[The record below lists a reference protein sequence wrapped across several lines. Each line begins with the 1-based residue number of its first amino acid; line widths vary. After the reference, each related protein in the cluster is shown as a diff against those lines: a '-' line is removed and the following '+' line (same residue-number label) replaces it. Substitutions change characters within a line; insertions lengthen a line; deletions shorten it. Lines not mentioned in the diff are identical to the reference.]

1 MLPPELVPS
10 DTPTLVSGEPHGKS
24 TILVVGVGSSH
35 GDDQVGWFVAK
46 ELMQRSMRNCQVRIA
61 ATPLEILNWLE
72 DFTLVHV
79 IDACQGGGP
88 PGTIYRFSWP
98 CSEIGQREWS
108 GTHDFDLASVLGLA
122 HQLDQLPSR
131 VFVWGIEMN
140 STHRQVDAPSNE
152 VMDWIHSIADRIQ
165 SAIVES
171 EQLIRQTDSGE
182 E

>member
-79 IDACQGGGP
+79 IDACQGGGR
-88 PGTIYRFSWP
+88 PGTI
-98 CSEIGQREWS
+98 
-108 GTHDFDLASVLGLA
+108 
-122 HQLDQLPSR
+122 
-131 VFVWGIEMN
+131 
-140 STHRQVDAPSNE
+140 
-152 VMDWIHSIADRIQ
+152 
-165 SAIVES
+165 
-171 EQLIRQTDSGE
+171 
-182 E
+182 